1 MNKLFT
7 NCTVIDGLGG
17 APVRDAHVLVSGEGI
32 ERIHSGPSNGVAS
45 DTEVVDLDGGFMLP
59 GFCSTHVHLGDL
71 WPYREPSDET
81 AAERAIRAGRNAM
94 DALRCGITS
103 MRSLGEHQFI
113 DVAWRRAFQQGTFVG
128 PTIVASGN
136 PLIRLGGHAH
146 FMVRNLQVQGAD
158 AMRRAV
164 EHQIEHG
171 VDCIKLVTTA
181 GETLDEA
188 ESFGQLQFT
197 SDEIRA
203 AAETV
208 HAAGKFI
215 CTHTGTSEGVMQAIE
230 AGVDCIEHG
239 YVMDQA
245 AVDALVANGVFL
257 TPTLS
262 VTHNE
267 KYYDR
272 VHMPAAQRER
282 FRRIRS
288 RHAES
293 FRRAYEAGARI
304 VCGGDTNPVGF
315 CTLSEIEL
323 MVTLGMTESDAIVA
337 ATGTSAQTSGI
348 ADERGVI
355 AVGKKADFVVLY
367 GNPLDDIGNIWDAK
381 LVVKS
386 GHLVDTQRR
395 ESQIDYWD
403 ILLSYRHTK

>member
-1 MNKLFT
+1 M
-7 NCTVIDGLGG
+7 
-17 APVRDAHVLVSGEGI
+17 LVSGEGI

-136 PLIRLGGHAH
+136 PLIRPGGHAH

-323 MVTLGMTESDAIVA
+323 MVMLGMTESDAIVA
-337 ATGTSAQTSGI
+337 ATGTSAQTNGI

-355 AVGKKADFVVLY
+355 AVGKKADFVVLH

-386 GHLVDTQRR
+386 GHLVDTQRS
-395 ESQIDYWD
+395 ESQTDYWD

>member
-136 PLIRLGGHAH
+136 PLIRPGGHAH

-197 SDEIRA
+197 SEEIRA

-293 FRRAYEAGARI
+293 FRRAYEAGVRI

-337 ATGTSAQTSGI
+337 ATGTRAQTSGI

-386 GHLVDTQRR
+386 GHLVDTQRS
-395 ESQIDYWD
+395 ESQTDYWD

>member
-136 PLIRLGGHAH
+136 PLIRPGGHAH

-181 GETLDEA
+181 GETLDEG

-197 SDEIRA
+197 SEEIRA

-337 ATGTSAQTSGI
+337 ATSTSAQTSGI

>member
-1 MNKLFT
+1 MNTLFT

-17 APVRDAHVLVSGEGI
+17 APVRDAHVLVSGDGI
-32 ERIHSGPSNGVAS
+32 ERIHSGPPNGIAS

-136 PLIRLGGHAH
+136 PLIRPGGHAH
-146 FMVRNLQVQGAD
+146 FMVRNLQVQGAH
-158 AMRRAV
+158 AIRRAV

-181 GETLDEA
+181 GETLDEG

-197 SDEIRA
+197 SEEIRA
-203 AAETV
+203 AVETA

-215 CTHTGTSEGVMQAIE
+215 CTHTGTSEGVLQAIE

-239 YVMDQA
+239 YVMDQG

-337 ATGTSAQTSGI
+337 ATSTSAQTNGI

-355 AVGKKADFVVLY
+355 AVGKKADFVVLH

-381 LVVKS
+381 QVVKS
-386 GHLVDTQRR
+386 GHLVDTQRS
-395 ESQIDYWD
+395 ESQTDYWE
-403 ILLSYRHTK
+403 ILLSYRRTK